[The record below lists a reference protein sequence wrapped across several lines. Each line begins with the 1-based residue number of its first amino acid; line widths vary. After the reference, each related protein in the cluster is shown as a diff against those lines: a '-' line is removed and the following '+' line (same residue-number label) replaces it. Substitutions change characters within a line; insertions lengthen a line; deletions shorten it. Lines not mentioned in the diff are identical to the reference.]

1 MRCGAA
7 ALAALLPVEQERPR
21 RLRIIPSRRRPA
33 AAPRTPLTDACC
45 VCHRIELANRLTVGL
60 PSAVSRIE
68 PDEEHPY
75 PPDDINCV
83 ELHADSLDALELFPG
98 DVVLVKGRMG
108 LRAYCRV
115 FQTCA
120 LPGTILMNEV
130 LRKNLAVRHNDRV
143 VVRPISDEE
152 VVAAKLERIVLR
164 PLAESVEGLVGDLA
178 TTFLVPYFSEDPEA
192 GGMQGGR
199 PVREGQV
206 LRMPGAMR
214 LGWFLVD
221 KLEPASSDQPG
232 QSWGVV
238 RKAQILG
245 PDGVSMVPGTEVLI
259 DEEISSERMWEDLN
273 KEGYGD
279 VGGLDEQL
287 DQIRNIIE
295 LPLRHPKL
303 FDVIGIKPPKG
314 VLMHGPPGCGKTL
327 IARAIAHEVGCFFYP
342 INGPEIIGG
351 QFGQSERNLQKAFAE
366 CEKYAPAI
374 LFIDEIDSIAP
385 NRDKIQDEH
394 LRRVVATLLTLM
406 DGIKKKAKVMVI
418 GATNRPNAIDPALR
432 RAGRF
437 DSEVVIPVPS
447 EKARREILE
456 KMIIGKGTKI
466 TKMNPDFPPDAPE
479 NANVVDLDKLASM
492 TQGFV
497 GADLSSMC
505 TKAAVSYV
513 RNSIRDVLDRDP
525 EELPAGFMDGL
536 SVGMDAFEAAVRDT
550 TASALRDVAVAKT
563 NVTFDD
569 IGGLETTKRELR
581 EMIQMPIEHP
591 ELFEAAGIMPP
602 KGALLYGPPGCGKTM
617 LAKAVANEC
626 KANFISIKGP
636 QLLSK
641 WFGESE
647 ENVRDLFD
655 KARRASPCVIFFDE
669 IDSICIKRGLGHGG
683 TGAGDR
689 VVNQLLTEMDGIAS
703 RKQVFIIGATNNIR
717 TLDPAVM
724 RPGRLDQFIYVP
736 MPDDKATHS
745 VLLAQLA
752 HCKAGVKD
760 VTLER
765 LSEDCLAM
773 GFSGADI
780 ANMVKFAVK
789 ISLRQRLA
797 AKARGEDVT
806 TWPLT
811 HDVFERAMK
820 ASKPSLTRDTVAIYE
835 AERAKIMEEMGVVG
849 EVTQAIATEGKFRLP
864 AGDPR
869 LDGPGEYGRDA
880 YIAQRRA
887 EGLDSDSD
895 DEFLEKMAHAK
906 MERQRSGDGGVAPG
920 PAVTGG
926 AGGLE
931 GAAGA
936 S

>member
-1 MRCGAA
+1 MAGIVKKIKGAFGKGGKEA
-7 ALAALLPVEQERPR
+7 EPEPEP
-21 RLRIIPSRRRPA
+21 
-33 AAPRTPLTDACC
+33 
-45 VCHRIELANRLTVGL
+45 ELANRLTVDL
-60 PSAVSRIE
+60 PSAVSRV
-68 PDEEHPY
+68 PADEDNPY

-83 ELHADSLDALELFPG
+83 EVHEETIDALEMFPG
-98 DVVLVKGRMG
+98 DVVLIKGRLG

-115 FQTCA
+115 FATCGT
-120 LPGTILMNEV
+120 PGTILMNEV

-143 VVRPISDEE
+143 VVRAISQEE
-152 VVAAKLERIVLR
+152 VDAAALTRVTLK

-178 TTFLVPYFSEDPEA
+178 TTFLTPYFSEDPSA
-192 GGMQGGR
+192 GGMAGGR

-221 KLEPASSDQPG
+221 KLEPPSSDVPG

-238 RKAQILG
+238 RKANLMG
-245 PDGVSMVPGTEVLI
+245 PDGVTPAGTEILI
-259 DEEISSERMWEDLN
+259 DEEISEEAMWEDLN

-287 DQIRNIIE
+287 DQIRNVIE

-342 INGPEIIGG
+342 IDGPQILST
-351 QFGQSERNLQKAFAE
+351 QFGGSERNLKKAFDE
-366 CEKYAPAI
+366 CEKYAPSI
-374 LFIDEIDSIAP
+374 MFIDEIDSIAP

-406 DGIKKKAKVMVI
+406 DGIKKKSKVMVI
-418 GATNRPNAIDPALR
+418 GATNRPNSIDPALR

-447 EKARREILE
+447 ERARREILE
-456 KMIIGKGTKI
+456 KMIIGKGTRI
-466 TKMNPDFPPDAPE
+466 TKMNPDFPPDSKE
-479 NANVVDLDKLASM
+479 NENVVDLDKLASM
-492 TQGFV
+492 THGFV
-497 GADLSSMC
+497 GADLASMC

-513 RNSIRDVLDRDP
+513 RMSIRDVLDRDP
-525 EELPAGFMDGL
+525 EELPAGFMDSL

-550 TASALRDVAVAKT
+550 TASALRDVAVAKS
-563 NVTFDD
+563 NVKFDD

-626 KANFISIKGP
+626 GANFISVKGP

-647 ENVRDLFD
+647 ENVRDLFE
-655 KARRASPCVIFFDE
+655 KARRASPCVVFFDE
-669 IDSICIKRGLGHGG
+669 IDSIVIKRGMGHGG
-683 TGAGDR
+683 VGAGDR
-689 VVNQLLTEMDGIAS
+689 VVNQLLTEMDGIGA

-724 RPGRLDQFIYVP
+724 RPGRLDQFIYIP
-736 MPDDKATHS
+736 MPDERATHAI
-745 VLLAQLA
+745 LLANLS
-752 HCKAGVKD
+752 HCKAGIKD
-760 VTLER
+760 VNLEK
-765 LSEDCLAM
+765 LSEDCFSM
-773 GFSGADI
+773 NFSGADI
-780 ANMVKFAVK
+780 TNMVKVAVK
-789 ISLRQRLA
+789 ISLRQRIA
-797 AKARGEDVT
+797 AKKDGVDT
-806 TWPLT
+806 TEWPLT

-820 ASKPSLTRDTVAIYE
+820 QSAASLTRDTIAMYE
-835 AERAKIMEEMGVVG
+835 AERAKVMEETGVVG
-849 EVTQAIATEGKFRLP
+849 DVTADIATEGMFRMP
-864 AGDPR
+864 ADDPR
-869 LDGPGEYGRDA
+869 LDGPGSYGRDA
-880 YIAQRRA
+880 YIAERVA
-887 EGLDSDSD
+887 AGLDEDSD
-895 DEFLEKMAHAK
+895 EEFLAK
-906 MERQRSGDGGVAPG
+906 KAGIQLQRQRSGDLGGVAPG
-920 PAVTGG
+920 PGVAGG
-926 AGGLE
+926 AGGHE
-931 GAAGA
+931 GAAGGA
-936 S
+936 M